1 MADKMTNEEKLVK
14 AKAIAYDLISNME
27 FIQKKLE
34 DANKQVA
41 QLGQIVMKEREAK
54 KVEPPKEPITNEEA
68 PKKEEKDA

>member
-1 MADKMTNEEKLVK
+1 MDEKMTNEEKLVK
-14 AKAIAYDLISNME
+14 AKANAYDLISNME

-54 KVEPPKEPITNEEA
+54 KVEPPKEPITNEEE
-68 PKKEEKDA
+68 PKKEENNA